1 MSRLNT
7 FSAAVLVVDGDRCSR
22 AALAEIFSWVGCDV
36 LEAPNGAAALRAM
49 TESSPEIVVADVDL
63 PDTSGYELCHELR
76 KRFGEA
82 LAIVLVSADRTDS
95 HDRIAGLLVG
105 ADEYLAKP
113 VDSDELLARMRR
125 LLSRTRA
132 GNAAP
137 AESPLDRLTGREREI
152 LALLAA
158 GHDQR
163 EIANALVISEKTVG
177 THLQRV
183 LGKLGVHSR
192 AQAVAV
198 ALGDGLL
205 DVSPVLVGTGA

>member
-1 MSRLNT
+1 MTKLNM
-7 FSAAVLVVDGDRCSR
+7 FSAVVLVVDEDRRSR
-22 AALAEIFSWVGCDV
+22 AALAELFSRVGCEV
-36 LEAPNGAAALRAM
+36 VEAPGGVAALRATSVRM
-49 TESSPEIVVADVDL
+49 PDAVVADVDL

-76 KRFGEA
+76 ERFGES
-82 LAIVLVSADRTDS
+82 LAIVLVSGDRTDS

-132 GNAAP
+132 ANAAP
-137 AESPLDRLTGREREI
+137 AEPRLDRLTGREREI

-158 GHDQR
+158 GLDQR

-177 THLQRV
+177 THIQRV

-198 ALGDGLL
+198 AWGDGLL
-205 DVSPVLVGTGA
+205 DVAPALVAAGA